1 MACNFLKETTGHNIQ
16 SVYLIE
22 NLLINIRNSVDLD
35 LPVPV
40 GLYVF
45 VESDGNDGRVGCFL
59 QQVHCV
65 LLFLLQRSRLRYV
78 LIVRNG
84 VIHLPFRGH
93 IHPEKNISF

>member
-1 MACNFLKETTGHNIQ
+1 MACSLFQETTGRNIQ
-16 SVYLIE
+16 FIYLIE
-22 NLLINIRNSVDLD
+22 NLLINIRNSVDWD

-65 LLFLLQRSRLRYV
+65 LLFLLQRNRLRYV

-84 VIHLPFRGH
+84 VIRLPFRDH
-93 IHPEKNISF
+93 IHPGRI